1 MRKLWLLFTIFVASC
16 VNTNRK
22 EPFFQTETRESLAM
36 PVLDL
41 KKEYPKK
48 TIALQDIADVE
59 YITLETHDKGLVA
72 GHYTTITDSFI
83 ITYNSSWDVVFF
95 HRDGRFSHSFNRIG
109 GSGEEYSPPIGLNL
123 CVNPELREV
132 YINDVKKYRIQV
144 YSYDG
149 KYKRTLR
156 TKGGSFAYGALYPLD
171 SNNLLLEDLDNVGNY
186 NGKPTNP
193 KPYYKISV
201 TDGKMTRLPLTVENR
216 IGNTFRLPPDKET
229 GQGMCVGVNISPV
242 AKINGELL
250 ITPFVSDT
258 LYSYRDGHMVPIAKK
273 QNWMKE
279 NGACWLV
286 TLNGISDKYF
296 LWWAIEKDLK
306 KIGWYDRTYLQD
318 RYTGACSQIKL
329 VDGNI
334 TDNSMPGKY
343 EPNANRYCPPDNCI
357 MHYYSAYQLVELYKK
372 GKLQGKLK
380 EIASKLSE
388 EDNPV
393 IMLAKFK

>member
-1 MRKLWLLFTIFVASC
+1 MRNLWLLLLILVTSC

-22 EPFFQTETRESLAM
+22 KPFLQTEALEQMAM

-41 KKEYPKK
+41 AKEYPKK
-48 TIALQDIADVE
+48 AIALQDIADVE
-59 YITLETHDKGLVA
+59 YIVLETHDEGLVS
-72 GHYTTITDSFI
+72 GLYTTVTDSFI
-83 ITYNSSWDVVFF
+83 VTYNSSWDVVFF

-109 GSGEEYSPPIGLNL
+109 GSGEEYSSPIGQNP
-123 CVNPELREV
+123 CVNSELREV
-132 YINDVKKYRIQV
+132 YINDVKRYRIQV

-171 SNNLLLEDLDNVGNY
+171 SNNLLLEDLDNVGEY

-216 IGNTFRLPPDKET
+216 IGNTFSMYDEET
-229 GQGMCVGVNISPV
+229 GQGTCIGVSISPV
-242 AKINGELL
+242 SKINGELL

-258 LYSYRDGHMVPIAKK
+258 LYAYRNEHLVPIAKK
-273 QNWMKE
+273 ENWMKE
-279 NGACWLV
+279 DGAAWLV
-286 TLNGISDKYF
+286 TLNGVSEKYF
-296 LWWAIEKDLK
+296 LWWAIEKNMK
-306 KIGWYDRTYLQD
+306 KTAWPDRTYLQD
-318 RYTGACSQIKL
+318 RYTGACTRIKL
-329 VDGNI
+329 VDENI
-334 TDNSMPGKY
+334 IDNSIPGKY
-343 EPNANRYCPPDNCI
+343 EPNANRYCPPNNCI
-357 MHYYSAYQLVELYKK
+357 MHYYPAYQLVELYEK
-372 GKLQGKLK
+372 GKLQGELK